1 MFFYW
6 HAREAST
13 VEGLSISSVW
23 LWQQQQA
30 VDSTVTTVTL
40 TDNLSGNYSAG
51 KCLFPE
57 GASYAFDQSWD
68 KPHGTSEGILRAE
81 ARTHFTHHSF
91 FQTDFSSM
99 RLWFI
104 DLIQVSDCRTRTSP
118 NSPCVAKFYED
129 RITIPPRRFKR
140 HVGQKSPL
148 VSEDWQADFQ
158 WKIDALLMLWP
169 SEKGRI
175 YAYWATYY
183 HQFQNR
189 GTTFFRH
196 KKSP

>member
-40 TDNLSGNYSAG
+40 TDNLSGYYSAG

-68 KPHGTSEGILRAE
+68 KPHGTSIGILRAE
-81 ARTHFTHHSF
+81 AHTHFTIILF
-91 FQTDFSSM
+91 FNPIFHQWGYDLST
-99 RLWFI
+99 WFRQAI
-104 DLIQVSDCRTRTSP
+104 VAPEPRQIRPVSQ
-118 NSPCVAKFYED
+118 KF
-129 RITIPPRRFKR
+129 T
-140 HVGQKSPL
+140 Q
-148 VSEDWQADFQ
+148 
-158 WKIDALLMLWP
+158 
-169 SEKGRI
+169 
-175 YAYWATYY
+175 
-183 HQFQNR
+183 R
-189 GTTFFRH
+189 G
-196 KKSP
+196 

>member
-40 TDNLSGNYSAG
+40 TDNPSGYYSAV

-68 KPHGTSEGILRAE
+68 TPRGTSEGIFWAE
-81 ARTHFTHHSF
+81 AHTHFTIIHF
-91 FQTDFSSM
+91 FQSDFSSM
-99 RLWFI
+99 KLWFI
-104 DLIQVSDCRTRTSP
+104 DMIQASDCRARTTP
-118 NSPCVAKFYED
+118 NSPRVAKIYAE
-129 RITIPPRRFKR
+129 RITIPPDDLNATLS
-140 HVGQKSPL
+140 QNPTI
-148 VSEDWQADFQ
+148 VSDDLQADFQ

-175 YAYWATYY
+175 KGFWATYY
-183 HQFQNR
+183 HQNKTVEQ
-189 GTTFFRH
+189 TDFRQL
-196 KKSP
+196 KSL